1 MNKNCVV
8 KTLVAN
14 LYSEPSFKSEL
25 VTQALIN
32 ENLKILE
39 TQDNWYKVK
48 QWDNYISWIHKFY
61 TSTKAEDL
69 SNSWSNLDSKI
80 KDVNSM
86 ISYANSFLGTPYL
99 WGGKSALGF
108 DCSGF
113 VQTVFKMCGIYLSRD
128 ASEQIKNKNLV
139 KIDYNDINSGDL
151 IFFAKDNI
159 IDHVSIYLGNGKIIH
174 SSGSVKVE
182 NLEDNKDLYD
192 KLYGVMSTKG
202 LFNERIS

>member
-25 VTQALIN
+25 LTQALIN

-69 SNSWSNLDSKI
+69 SNSWSNLGSKI

-108 DCSGF
+108 DCS
-113 VQTVFKMCGIYLSRD
+113 
-128 ASEQIKNKNLV
+128 
-139 KIDYNDINSGDL
+139 
-151 IFFAKDNI
+151 
-159 IDHVSIYLGNGKIIH
+159 
-174 SSGSVKVE
+174 
-182 NLEDNKDLYD
+182 
-192 KLYGVMSTKG
+192 
-202 LFNERIS
+202 

>member
-14 LYSEPSFKSEL
+14 LYSEPTFKSEL

-39 TQDNWYKVK
+39 IHDNWYKVK

-61 TSTKAEDL
+61 TSTKLEDL
-69 SNSWSNLDSKI
+69 PNSWSNLDSKI
-80 KDVNSM
+80 KDVNFL

-113 VQTVFKMCGIYLSRD
+113 VQTVFKMCGISLPRD
-128 ASEQIKNKNLV
+128 ASQQIKDKKL
-139 KIDYNDINSGDL
+139 IEINYKSIEKGDL
-151 IFFAKDNI
+151 LFFSDENLI
-159 IDHVSIYLGNGKIIH
+159 NHVGIYYGDGKIIH
-174 SSGSVKVE
+174 SSGNVKIE
-182 NLEDNKDLYD
+182 NLEDNKDLYN
-192 KLYGVMSTKG
+192 KLHAVMCTKG
-202 LFNERIS
+202 LFNE